1 MIEIFRNI
9 ARRKLRGFLTISG
22 IVIGVLAL
30 TTMGALAENFNAL
43 LDGGVLYYGSSVQV
57 GPPDG
62 ESASLLPLSKIDEI
76 KQVDGVAA
84 AFPTYGFS
92 AKPGTVSVVSFGVPD
107 TIVASDPA
115 ESSWSS
121 LKTTFAQGH
130 QLDAITTGG
139 VVLGSTISK
148 EFNKKVGDTIDL
160 PVKPADAKPD
170 FVNHTFTVVGIL
182 NPTRTAPDTFAYIN
196 TADGQTLLKDSL
208 PIAIRD
214 QIDVTK
220 ITQGIDVYGKPGTSI
235 SELDKIADRI
245 NAQVTGVK
253 AIKTSVLVNGFKS
266 GGAIFTSITTAAALL
281 ALIIGGLSVVNT
293 MFMAVAERVRE
304 IGLKKAVGAT
314 TRHIM
319 GEFLL
324 EAVVIGA
331 LGGLIGYGLGVLIT
345 VIANALTPPGQSTL
359 FLITL
364 PLTILALGF
373 ATALGA
379 LAGILPAWRAARLDP
394 VTALR
399 NQ

>member
-1 MIEIFRNI
+1 MEIVRNV
-9 ARRKLRGFLTISG
+9 ARHKLRSFLTISG

-43 LDGGVLYYGSSVQV
+43 LNGGVQYFGSHVQV

-62 ESASLLPLSKIDEI
+62 QSAALLPLSKIDEI
-76 KQVDGVAA
+76 KQGECRAA
-84 AFPTYGFS
+84 AFPSYGFA
-92 AKPGTVSVVSFGVPD
+92 AKPGGAVNFSFGIPD
-107 TIVASDPA
+107 TIVAGDPA
-115 ESSWSS
+115 ENNWGA

-130 QLDAITTGG
+130 QLDANSSGQ

-148 EFNKKVGDTIDL
+148 EFNKKVGDTIAL
-160 PVKPADAKPD
+160 PVRPADAKPE
-170 FVNHTFTVVGIL
+170 FVNHPFTVVGIL
-182 NPTRTAPDTFAYIN
+182 DPTRTAPDTFAYLN
-196 TADGQTLLKDSL
+196 TTDGQMLLKDSL

-220 ITQGIDVYGKPGTSI
+220 ITESINVYGKPGTSI
-235 SELDKIADRI
+235 ADLDKIADRI
-245 NAQVTGVK
+245 NAQVSGVK
-253 AIKTSVLVNGFKS
+253 ATKTSSIVNGFKS

-324 EAVVIGA
+324 EAVFIGVIG
-331 LGGLIGYGLGVLIT
+331 GVIGYGLGVAIT
-345 VIANALTPPGQSTL
+345 VVANALTPPGQSTL
-359 FLITL
+359 FLVTV
-364 PLTILALGF
+364 PLTVFALGF
-373 ATALGA
+373 AAALGA
-379 LAGILPAWRAARLDP
+379 VAGDRKS
-394 VTALR
+394 
-399 NQ
+399 